1 MSKGKQDSTQVSCRM
16 DSLGERFILSVF
28 LLRHLGL
35 RKCLCCSRESWLCV
49 FLLCL
54 DHSCSKSLG
63 HNYLT
68 YGDVEKSLKQRSF
81 GCFRQERTFVLKN
94 RSQEGRR
101 HSLWSEGQRK
111 GKVVIP
117 CRKQICGFC
126 SYFCLCLIFH
136 EDWFCVSKRKPVGDR
151 QGVKARSITPPV
163 LGTCA
168 AEKDTELSI
177 PMPGTYGCCLEVLIF
192 SFN

>member
-1 MSKGKQDSTQVSCRM
+1 MSKGKQDSAQVSRGM

-54 DHSCSKSLG
+54 DHSWSNSSG

-68 YGDVEKSLKQRSF
+68 YGDVEKSPKQRSF
-81 GCFRQERTFVLKN
+81 GCFRQERRTSILEK
-94 RSQEGRR
+94 RSQEGWR

-111 GKVVIP
+111 TKGVIP
-117 CRKQICGFC
+117 CKKQNCAFC
-126 SYFCLCLIFH
+126 SYFRLCLIFH
-136 EDWFCVSKRKPVGDR
+136 EDWFCGSERKPAGDR
-151 QGVKARSITPPV
+151 QGVKPPGHHV
-163 LGTCA
+163 TCA
-168 AEKDTELSI
+168 WDLCWWAGHWTWYPHAWNLWLLSW
-177 PMPGTYGCCLEVLIF
+177 
-192 SFN
+192 SS

>member
-1 MSKGKQDSTQVSCRM
+1 M

-35 RKCLCCSRESWLCV
+35 RKCLRCSGESWLCV

-54 DHSCSKSLG
+54 DHSWSNSLG

-68 YGDVEKSLKQRSF
+68 YGDVEKSPKQRSF
-81 GCFRQERTFVLKN
+81 GCFRQERRTSILEN

-101 HSLWSEGQRK
+101 HCLWSEGQRK

-117 CRKQICGFC
+117 CRKQNCGFC

-136 EDWFCVSKRKPVGDR
+136 ENWFGGSERKPVGDR
-151 QGVKARSITPPV
+151 QGVTPRSSRHLCLGPV
-163 LGTCA
+163 L
-168 AEKDTELSI
+168 LSRTLNSVSPSLE
-177 PMPGTYGCCLEVLIF
+177 PMVAVLKFLIL